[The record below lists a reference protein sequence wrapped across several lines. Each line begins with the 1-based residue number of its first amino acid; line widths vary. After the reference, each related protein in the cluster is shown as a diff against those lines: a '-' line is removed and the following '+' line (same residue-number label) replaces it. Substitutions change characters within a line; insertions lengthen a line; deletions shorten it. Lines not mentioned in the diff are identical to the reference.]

1 MPSWAEGGFEK
12 AAVETDVR
20 RRKEGGGGVLN
31 VSPVWSEIEVNV
43 AQYENDISLHLHNV
57 KWRCNAI
64 RTTLPPRM
72 Q

>member
-12 AAVETDVR
+12 AAVDTDVR

-43 AQYENDISLHLHNV
+43 AQYENDISLHSHNV
-57 KWRCNAI
+57 K
-64 RTTLPPRM
+64 
-72 Q
+72 